1 MSDAIEKPLK
11 KMAQPIQNLINLNA
25 ILGKPSG
32 GTRTVCKTPM
42 IYRITLRSRNTVA
55 EWEDLMTGDFDTSGK
70 GKSALIAAAYRGLQ
84 AEIYKYTEEQ
94 VIGVFHDFEKFFDT
108 IDLEILMQK
117 ALEHNF
123 PIIDLALTMQQ
134 HMAPRIIQCD
144 GFCSRTIITN
154 TSILAGCKHSVALTR
169 LLFLT
174 GMKQLSIEN
183 PLAAPQVYVYD
194 TAMITA
200 GDKDTTL
207 TNMAKAI
214 KDFAKMSSK
223 LGLTLST
230 KGVIVAKL
238 PYAARHLVQDLKTL
252 GITYNTAETTRDLG
266 IDFSFSRKPKIRK
279 CILKQRI
286 QKSKGTLNRIY
297 RIAKVTRRAR
307 VLFSGA
313 GYSKSTWGQQ
323 ASAITLQ
330 EWSKIEVAAV
340 NAASFGKG
348 RCRYSALC
356 IAYGPEGQP
365 FTRAIK
371 ETFILWFK
379 LILPLIKQNSPILI
393 HIEESWNQIYK
404 DMKLQDTKITLEK
417 GLARADGIAAHITV
431 ILYSLQWKPIQ
442 YDTWED
448 PQGNTWQLH
457 ADFDR
462 PFPMMTVIHAIIDS
476 YHEYMAPNAAK
487 HFDGASITGAIAW
500 ETTLAHNQTLKK
512 KKKFP
517 ELAIL
522 ETIQAGACWPC
533 NRVNDVLDK
542 DTTCALCGQQYT
554 DQWHT
559 YWTCPSLQE
568 SEDEA
573 ITKSQKLIAE
583 LNPDKK

>member
-1 MSDAIEKPLK
+1 
-11 KMAQPIQNLINLNA
+11 
-25 ILGKPSG
+25 
-32 GTRTVCKTPM
+32 
-42 IYRITLRSRNTVA
+42 
-55 EWEDLMTGDFDTSGK
+55 
-70 GKSALIAAAYRGLQ
+70 
-84 AEIYKYTEEQ
+84 
-94 VIGVFHDFEKFFDT
+94 
-108 IDLEILMQK
+108 MQR

-154 TSILAGCKHSVALTR
+154 TSTLAGCKHSVALTR

-174 GMKQLSIEN
+174 GMKKLAIEN
-183 PLAAPQVYVYD
+183 PFAAPQVYVDD
-194 TAMITA
+194 TAMIAA
-200 GDKDTTL
+200 GDRDTTL

-238 PYAARHLVQDLKTL
+238 PYAARRLIQELKTL

-266 IDFSFSRKPKIRK
+266 IDFSFSRKPKVRK

-340 NAASFGKG
+340 NAAGFGKG

-379 LILPLIKQNSPILI
+379 LVLPLIKHNSPILI

-404 DMKLQDTKITLEK
+404 DMKLQDEKISLEK

-431 ILYSLQWKPIQ
+431 I
-442 YDTWED
+442 
-448 PQGNTWQLH
+448 
-457 ADFDR
+457 
-462 PFPMMTVIHAIIDS
+462 
-476 YHEYMAPNAAK
+476 
-487 HFDGASITGAIAW
+487 
-500 ETTLAHNQTLKK
+500 
-512 KKKFP
+512 
-517 ELAIL
+517 
-522 ETIQAGACWPC
+522 
-533 NRVNDVLDK
+533 
-542 DTTCALCGQQYT
+542 
-554 DQWHT
+554 
-559 YWTCPSLQE
+559 
-568 SEDEA
+568 
-573 ITKSQKLIAE
+573 
-583 LNPDKK
+583 